1 LPTTNPKEN
10 PMDIKVTFKRPS
22 LEAETEVGSWKELA
36 GLLTDEGTTLATIF
50 GNDMEMVIAAVNPQ
64 GSTAL
69 ASGTVEAAGEA
80 EPAKRGRKPKAIE
93 AVAPAPIPVPAVA
106 APADL
111 VIPADGGIPPFLA
124 RTAAAPSPPPPPLMP
139 AAAAPPIAPPAS
151 PTPPSGVNGAK
162 IVAELRKRATGT
174 PDAGASLVAW
184 LAGPGIGLVMPGAT
198 FDEACAVVTMT
209 TDEKLA
215 GLLSPLGL

>member
-1 LPTTNPKEN
+1 
-10 PMDIKVTFKRPS
+10 MDIKVTFKRPS

-36 GLLTDEGTTLATIF
+36 GLLTEEGTTLATIF

-69 ASGTVEAAGEA
+69 ATGTVEAAGEA

-93 AVAPAPIPVPAVA
+93 AVAPAPIPVPAVVA
-106 APADL
+106 PVAPADL

-124 RTAAAPSPPPPPLMP
+124 RTAAPVAPAAPTPPPPPLMP
-139 AAAAPPIAPPAS
+139 AAAAPPIA